1 VLHLLSLVLLV
12 GVVDSLNP
20 STVAP
25 ALYLAGGR
33 QPLRSLLGF
42 IAGVFLVNLLGGL
55 VLALGPGQAILAVAP
70 HPGFEVRR
78 LLELALGLATFLV
91 AIGLWLARDRL
102 QRRVSGNQERIDGS
116 SLLVGAGITAA
127 ELPTAVPY
135 FAVIAAVVGSGRAV
149 ATQVGLLVV
158 FNATFVAPLVAILLL
173 ESLTG
178 RRGRELIV
186 SLRARLDRHLAR
198 VIPAL
203 VLVVAVVLTARGSV
217 GLLRH

>member
-1 VLHLLSLVLLV
+1 VVHLLSLVLLV

-20 STVAP
+20 STLAP

-33 QPLRSLLGF
+33 RPLRGLLGF
-42 IAGVFLVNLLGGL
+42 IAGVFVVNLLGGL

-102 QRRVSGNQERIDGS
+102 QRHVSGNQDRIDRS

-149 ATQVGLLVV
+149 GTQVVLLVV

-173 ESLTG
+173 EALTG
-178 RRGRELIV
+178 TRGRERIV

-198 VIPAL
+198 AIPAL
-203 VLVVAVVLTARGSV
+203 VLVVAVVLTVRGGV

>member
-1 VLHLLSLVLLV
+1 MVHLLSLVLLV

-33 QPLRSLLGF
+33 KAFRSLSGF
-42 IAGVFLVNLLGGL
+42 IVGVFGVNLLGGL
-55 VLALGPGQAILAVAP
+55 LLTLGPGQAILAVAP

-91 AIGLWLARDRL
+91 AVGLWLARDHL
-102 QRRVSGNQERIDGS
+102 QQRVSGNQDRIDRS

-135 FAVIAAVVGSGRAV
+135 FAVIAAVVGSGRPLGAQV
-149 ATQVGLLVV
+149 ALLVV
-158 FNATFVAPLVAILLL
+158 FNATFVAPLVAILVLRV
-173 ESLTG
+173 LTG
-178 RRGRELIV
+178 ARGRERIA
-186 SLRARLDRHLAR
+186 SLRARLDRQLAH

-203 VLVVAVVLTARGSV
+203 VLLVAIVLTARGSV

>member
-33 QPLRSLLGF
+33 QPLRGLLGF
-42 IAGVFLVNLLGGL
+42 IVGVFVVNLLGGL
-55 VLALGPGQAILAVAP
+55 ALALGPGQAILALAP

-78 LLELALGLATFLV
+78 LLELALGLATFIV

-102 QRRVSGNQERIDGS
+102 ERRVSGNQDRIDGS
-116 SLLVGAGITAA
+116 SLLVGAAITAA

-149 ATQVGLLVV
+149 GTQVVLLVV
-158 FNATFVAPLVAILLL
+158 FNATFVAPLVAIFLL
-173 ESLTG
+173 EALSG
-178 RRGRELIV
+178 ARGRERIV
-186 SLRARLDRHLAR
+186 SLRARLDRHLAQ
-198 VIPAL
+198 VIPAV